1 MTSNRTHALAIGGG
15 VLVLL
20 LIAGGIGA
28 ALWSESANETTRT
41 CAVTDKDRTTVTS
54 REGNSRSDMRI
65 YTADCGTLA
74 VNDLMTRGQFN
85 SADVYAS
92 IEPGNTYEITTV
104 GWRIP
109 WLSAFPVVFGV
120 PVEVTR

>member
-1 MTSNRTHALAIGGG
+1 MTSNRTHALVITGG

-20 LIAGGIGA
+20 LTAGGIGA

-41 CAVTDKDRTTVTS
+41 CAVTDKDRTTVSTRDS
-54 REGNSRSDMRI
+54 SRSDMRI
-65 YTADCGTLA
+65 YTDDCGTLA
-74 VNDLMTRGQFN
+74 VTDLMTRGQFD
-85 SADVYAS
+85 SADIYAS

-109 WLSAFPVVFGV
+109 WLSAFPVVLGV

>member
-1 MTSNRTHALAIGGG
+1 MTTNRNHALALMAG

-20 LIAGGIGA
+20 LTAGGIGL

-41 CAVTDKDRTTVTS
+41 CVVTDKDRTTVT
-54 REGNSRSDMRI
+54 RDGGSRSDMRI

-74 VNDLMTRGQFN
+74 VNDLATRGQFD
-85 SADVYAS
+85 SADVYAA

-109 WLSAFPVVFGV
+109 WLSVFPVVLDE

>member
-1 MTSNRTHALAIGGG
+1 MTSNRTHALAITAG

-20 LIAGGIGA
+20 LTAGGIGL

-41 CAVTDKDRTTVTS
+41 CAVTDKDRTTVT
-54 REGNSRSDMRI
+54 RDGGSRSDMRI

-74 VNDLMTRGQFN
+74 VTDLMTRGQFN
-85 SADVYAS
+85 SADIYAS

-104 GWRIP
+104 GWRVP
-109 WLSAFPVVFGV
+109 WLSAFPVVLGV

>member
-20 LIAGGIGA
+20 LTAGGIGV

-41 CAVTDKDRTTVTS
+41 CSVTDKDRTTVS
-54 REGNSRSDMRI
+54 SDNGSRSDMRI

-85 SADVYAS
+85 SADIYAS
-92 IEPGNTYEITTV
+92 IEPGNVYEITTV
-104 GWRIP
+104 GWRID
-109 WLSAFPVVFGV
+109 WLSAFPVVHGI

>member
-1 MTSNRTHALAIGGG
+1 MRTQPIAVGFGIGVVLIIGVGIGG
-15 VLVLL
+15 
-20 LIAGGIGA
+20 
-28 ALWSESANETTRT
+28 ALWSESANETTHT
-41 CAVTDKDRTTVTS
+41 CAVTDKDRTTVSTRDS
-54 REGNSRSDMRI
+54 SRSDMRI
-65 YTADCGTLA
+65 YTDDCGTLA
-74 VNDLMTRGQFN
+74 VTDLITRGQFN

-109 WLSAFPVVFGV
+109 WLSTFPVVLGM

>member
-1 MTSNRTHALAIGGG
+1 MTSNRTHALAIAGG

-20 LIAGGIGA
+20 LTAAGIGL
-28 ALWSESANETTRT
+28 ALWSESANETTHT
-41 CAVTDKDRTTVTS
+41 CAVTDKDRTTVSTDN
-54 REGNSRSDMRI
+54 GSRSDMRI

-74 VNDLMTRGQFN
+74 VTDLMTRGQFN
-85 SADVYAS
+85 SADIYAS
-92 IEPGNTYEITTV
+92 IEPGKTYEITTV

-109 WLSAFPVVFGV
+109 WLSAFPIVHGV

>member
-1 MTSNRTHALAIGGG
+1 MTSNRTHALVITGG
-15 VLVLL
+15 VVVLL
-20 LIAGGIGA
+20 LTAGGIGA
-28 ALWSESANETTRT
+28 ALWSESANETTQT
-41 CAVTDKDRTTVTS
+41 CAVTDKDRTTVSTRDS
-54 REGNSRSDMRI
+54 TRSDMRI
-65 YTADCGTLA
+65 YTEDCGTLA
-74 VNDLMTRGQFN
+74 VNDLITRGQFN

-109 WLSAFPVVFGV
+109 WLSAFPVVLGM

>member
-1 MTSNRTHALAIGGG
+1 MSPILPRPLLIIGAVVVV
-15 VLVLL
+15 VLV
-20 LIAGGIGA
+20 AAGIGV

-41 CAVTDKDRTTVTS
+41 CAVTDKDRTTVS
-54 REGNSRSDMRI
+54 SDNGSRSDMRI

-74 VNDLMTRGQFN
+74 VTDLMTRGQFN
-85 SADVYAS
+85 SADIYAS
-92 IEPGNTYEITTV
+92 IEPGKTYEITTV

-109 WLSAFPVVFGV
+109 WLSAFPIVHGV